1 MGGSFPLMRPHLI
14 LPLLGLLAGTA
25 APAVGQE
32 WIARVKSAPQEFQ
45 DRDFRIDGEVLELRG
60 ATAVSRQGLYRLS
73 DGSDPIGV
81 LVRTTDLPE
90 TSGPFQVTVKLAPE
104 LLYQGSL
111 LLDEVRRQEPFVWQ
125 AVAPLVIAAL
135 GIVLLL
141 LYGLRYSRARQRERH
156 QHLAPPMWLI
166 PTDREGGTGG
176 SDPGGAQL
184 PAVRFNYRLQ
194 YIEQERSEAL
204 EHTKRTSLRG
214 VAGAGAI
221 TLASMAWFLIGVEE
235 STGRPTFVLLAPVFE
250 ALGPRP
256 DSVPSEI
263 PSDTAT
269 LTLAVPA
276 LAPTEPRPVPRPPAR
291 PAADSAPR
299 RGLPAAARRDT
310 TRVTAGATRT
320 TPIPE
325 TPTQPPPVQT
335 PVPERPQS
343 TATPLPATPVRPEPA
358 REDTAPREV
367 PRDLAADRA
376 AAGALI
382 ASARDRLVTAINSK
396 QIDAIATL
404 FSWAGNEGWKNRFL
418 SHLRA
423 NESSAEPGAL
433 EEVALGEGGVADA
446 SFGVTVRWRAN
457 FGVERRK
464 VAQFTGTVRR
474 VGSDWRLTGIRLLQQ
489 FP

>member
-45 DRDFRIDGEVLELRG
+45 DRSFRIDGEVLELRG

-141 LYGLRYSRARQRERH
+141 LYGLRYGRARQRERH

-204 EHTKRTSLRG
+204 EHTKRTSLRW

-250 ALGPRP
+250 VLGPRP
-256 DSVPSEI
+256 DSVPGEI
-263 PSDTAT
+263 PTDTAT

-276 LAPTEPRPVPRPPAR
+276 PTSAATGAPRVRR
-291 PAADSAPR
+291 PAARPGGDSLPR
-299 RGLPAAARRDT
+299 RTRPRTAPAPD
-310 TRVTAGATRT
+310 
-320 TPIPE
+320 
-325 TPTQPPPVQT
+325 QPAVQAPVQT
-335 PVPERPQS
+335 PAVAETTARAAAPVAAQVPP
-343 TATPLPATPVRPEPA
+343 PLPLPRPEPA
-358 REDTAPREV
+358 ARDTAPQV
-367 PRDLAADRA
+367 PQPPDPAALRHAGATVLQQGAEQAVAAMNRADLGELGALY
-376 AAGALI
+376 AAGANASWRDRLFGHLRDYKPTAVLGDLDPPVLTEAGAQTAFPVTFRWRTNFGVYRSRTVRFA
-382 ASARDRLVTAINSK
+382 ASARVEQTRWVLVA
-396 QIDAIATL
+396 
-404 FSWAGNEGWKNRFL
+404 
-418 SHLRA
+418 
-423 NESSAEPGAL
+423 
-433 EEVALGEGGVADA
+433 V
-446 SFGVTVRWRAN
+446 
-457 FGVERRK
+457 
-464 VAQFTGTVRR
+464 
-474 VGSDWRLTGIRLLQQ
+474 RLLEP

>member
-45 DRDFRIDGEVLELRG
+45 DRNFRIDGEVLELRG

-73 DGSDPIGV
+73 DGSDPTGV
-81 LVRTTDLPE
+81 LIRTTDLPE

-111 LLDEVRRQEPFVWQ
+111 LVDEVRRQEPFVWQ

-141 LYGLRYSRARQRERH
+141 LYGLRYGRARQRERH

-166 PTDREGGTGG
+166 PTDREKGGGG

-194 YIEQERSEAL
+194 YIEQERSAAL
-204 EHTKRTSLRG
+204 ERTKRTSLRG
-214 VAGAGAI
+214 VASAGAI
-221 TLASMAWFLIGVEE
+221 TLASMAWFLIAVEE

-250 ALGPRP
+250 ALGPGP
-256 DSVPSEI
+256 DSMPNEI

-276 LAPTEPRPVPRPPAR
+276 PAAAPPDTRPVRRPPAR
-291 PAADSAPR
+291 PGVDLPPR
-299 RGLPAAARRDT
+299 RSQP
-310 TRVTAGATRT
+310 RT
-320 TPIPE
+320 TP
-325 TPTQPPPVQT
+325 TPDQPAVQAPVQT
-335 PVPERPQS
+335 PAVAETTARAAAPVPAPVPP
-343 TATPLPATPVRPEPA
+343 PLPPPQPEPA
-358 REDTAPREV
+358 ARDTTPQV
-367 PRDLAADRA
+367 PQPPDPAALRRA
-376 AAGALI
+376 AAAVLQQGAERAVAAMNRADLGELGALYAAGAN
-382 ASARDRLVTAINSK
+382 ASWRDRL
-396 QIDAIATL
+396 
-404 FSWAGNEGWKNRFL
+404 FG
-418 SHLRA
+418 HLRDFKPTA
-423 NESSAEPGAL
+423 
-433 EEVALGEGGVADA
+433 VLGDLDGLVLTETGVQTA
-446 SFGVTVRWRAN
+446 FPVTFRWRAN
-457 FGVERRK
+457 FGVYRSR
-464 VAQFTGTVRR
+464 TVRFAASAR
-474 VGSDWRLTGIRLLQQ
+474 QEQTRWVFVAVRLLEP

>member
-1 MGGSFPLMRPHLI
+1 MRPNLI

-25 APAVGQE
+25 TPAAGQE

-45 DRDFRIDGEVLELRG
+45 DRNFRIDGEVLELRG
-60 ATAVSRQGLYRLS
+60 ATAVSRQGFYRLF
-73 DGSDPIGV
+73 DGSDPTGV
-81 LVRTTDLPE
+81 LIRTTDLPE

-104 LLYQGSL
+104 LLYEGSL

-141 LYGLRYSRARQRERH
+141 LYSLRYGRARQRERH

-166 PTDREGGTGG
+166 PTEKEGGTGS
-176 SDPGGAQL
+176 SDPGGGQL

-194 YIEQERSEAL
+194 YIEQERSAAMERA
-204 EHTKRTSLRG
+204 KRTSLRG

-235 STGRPTFVLLAPVFE
+235 STGQPTFVLLAPVFE

-256 DSVPSEI
+256 DSVSSEV

-269 LTLAVPA
+269 LTLAVPSA
-276 LAPTEPRPVPRPPAR
+276 AGAPADTRPAPRPPAR
-291 PAADSAPR
+291 PAADPTPR
-299 RGLPAAARRDT
+299 SGLLAAARRDT
-310 TRVTAGATRT
+310 SSQVTTGARQS
-320 TPIPE
+320 TPVPA
-325 TPTQPPPVQT
+325 TPAAQAPGQT
-335 PVPERPQS
+335 PVQERPQS
-343 TATPLPATPVRPEPA
+343 TATPPSTTPVRPEPA
-358 REDTAPREV
+358 REDTAPREA

-376 AAGALI
+376 AAAGLI
-382 ASARDRLVTAINSK
+382 ASARDRLVSAINSK
-396 QIDAIATL
+396 QIDGIATL
-404 FSWAGNEGWKNRFL
+404 FSWTGNDGWKNRFL
-418 SHLRA
+418 SHLRV
-423 NESSAEPGAL
+423 NESSAGPGAL
-433 EEVALGEGGVADA
+433 EEVVLGEGGVADA

-464 VAQFTGTVRR
+464 VARFTGTVRR
-474 VGSDWRLTGIRLLQQ
+474 IGSEWRLTGIRLLQQ